1 MKYLI
6 ATDSF
11 KGSLTSME
19 AAACMQEGIRR
30 IFPDADIRTMP
41 AADGGEGTVASV
53 LAGMSGRAVTETVL
67 DPLGRPVEATYAILD
82 TGEAVIE
89 MAQASG
95 LLLVDAAERDVLS
108 ASTYGT
114 GQLIRKALD
123 MGCHTICIGIGG
135 SATNDAGAGMAQA
148 LGARLLDEDGNELP
162 PGGGAL
168 GQLAKL
174 DCSDL
179 DPRLADTEI
188 LVMCDVNNPLC
199 GPEGASY
206 VYGPQ
211 KGATPDMI
219 LLLDDNLRHF
229 ADVVEKELNI
239 SARDIPGAG
248 AAGGL
253 GMGLVCFTGARLVRG
268 IDAILDLASF
278 DEKLADIDV
287 VLTGEGKLDP
297 QSMRGKV
304 IFGVLERCE
313 KQNVPVI
320 AICGRVT
327 DPGRQ
332 AFGKRFHAIVAVADE
347 SVPLEL
353 AMKNARAMLT
363 GATERTIRRLYAQ

>member
-1 MKYLI
+1 
-6 ATDSF
+6 
-11 KGSLTSME
+11 
-19 AAACMQEGIRR
+19 
-30 IFPDADIRTMP
+30 MP

-53 LAGMSGRAVTETVL
+53 LAGMPGRAVTETVL

>member
-1 MKYLI
+1 MKYLL

-53 LAGMSGRAVTETVL
+53 LAGMPGRAVTETVL

-114 GQLIRKALD
+114 AQLIRKALA

-332 AFGKRFHAIVAVADE
+332 AFGKRFHAIAAGADE

>member
-1 MKYLI
+1 
-6 ATDSF
+6 
-11 KGSLTSME
+11 
-19 AAACMQEGIRR
+19 
-30 IFPDADIRTMP
+30 
-41 AADGGEGTVASV
+41 
-53 LAGMSGRAVTETVL
+53 
-67 DPLGRPVEATYAILD
+67 
-82 TGEAVIE
+82 
-89 MAQASG
+89 
-95 LLLVDAAERDVLS
+95 
-108 ASTYGT
+108 
-114 GQLIRKALD
+114 
-123 MGCHTICIGIGG
+123 
-135 SATNDAGAGMAQA
+135 
-148 LGARLLDEDGNELP
+148 
-162 PGGGAL
+162 
-168 GQLAKL
+168 
-174 DCSDL
+174 
-179 DPRLADTEI
+179 
-188 LVMCDVNNPLC
+188 MCDVNNPLC

>member
-53 LAGMSGRAVTETVL
+53 LAGMPGRAVTETVL

-174 DCSDL
+174 DCSGL
-179 DPRLADTEI
+179 DPRLATTEI

>member
-53 LAGMSGRAVTETVL
+53 LAGMPGRAVTETVL

-135 SATNDAGAGMAQA
+135 SATNDAGVGMAQA

-168 GQLAKL
+168 GRLARL

>member
-168 GQLAKL
+168 GRLARL

>member
-53 LAGMSGRAVTETVL
+53 LAGMPGRAVTETVL

>member
-53 LAGMSGRAVTETVL
+53 LAGMPGRAVTETVL

-174 DCSDL
+174 DCGDL